1 LGAPPRLPRWFLR
14 LSFHLLYNQL
24 AWAYELVAWLVSFGQ
39 WSAWRRAVLLFV
51 KEGPILELGFG
62 TGGLMADMKERPVAP
77 IGVDLS
83 PYMARLA
90 RRRLLRQGA
99 TPRLVRGQAQHL
111 PFSDASFANVV
122 ATFPT
127 DFILDPQT
135 LADIARILQPRGC
148 LVVAVVGRLQG
159 LGPMRS
165 LVEWLYRITG
175 QREIPEPKPLARL
188 REFGFTARWEDV
200 THEGADVRLLV
211 ATRSKE

>member
-14 LSFHLLYNQL
+14 LSFQMLYNQL